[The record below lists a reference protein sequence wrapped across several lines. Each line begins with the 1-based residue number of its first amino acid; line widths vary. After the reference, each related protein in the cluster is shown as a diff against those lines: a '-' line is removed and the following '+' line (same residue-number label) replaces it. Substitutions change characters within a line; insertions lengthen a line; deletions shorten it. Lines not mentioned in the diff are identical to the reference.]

1 MNPHLLT
8 QDTADDYVAGMSR
21 VTRLVAQHLAADSPS
36 TGASVADL
44 APVVDG
50 VDLDRP
56 ASDLDAALSEV
67 TDVYLRDAIWFHHP
81 SYVAHLNCPVAL
93 PAVLAE
99 GIIAAVNTSVDTW
112 DQSAGGTLVEQ
123 RLVRWTAGRIGL
135 DEDTADGVF
144 TSGGTQSNLQG
155 LLLARGEAA
164 RRTGSTDLT
173 RMRVLAT
180 EHSHFSVIKSAR
192 IMGLHPSAV
201 IPVPTGATGGMSL
214 VALRTQL
221 EAIRE
226 RGEIAMAVVATAGT
240 TDLGVIDPLPGI
252 ADLAAEYGAWLHV
265 DAAYGGGLLLSL
277 RRRHLLDGIERA
289 DSVTVDFHKTFFQ
302 PVSSSA
308 IIVRDAVT
316 LAHVTHH
323 ADYLNPRT
331 AVTPNQVDK
340 SLQTTRRFDALK
352 LWMTLR
358 VTGADA
364 VGEMFDEVIDRAH
377 QMWEVLVDDAR
388 FEVAAEPMLST
399 VLLRYRPEGVS
410 AAEADSLNPL
420 IRQALLDR
428 GDVMVAGTVIDG
440 RAWLKFTLLNPDTSL
455 EHLRGI
461 LETIAATGDQ
471 LLPALRDAALR
482 DGAGA
487 PPQGPDVLDEL
498 RLPFETLAARAPQ
511 GTGAGV
517 TR

>member
-8 QDTADDYVAGMSR
+8 HETADDYVRGMAR
-21 VTRLVAQHLAADSPS
+21 VTQLVAQHLAADAPS
-36 TGASVADL
+36 TGATVADL
-44 APVVDG
+44 TPAVEG

-56 ASDLDAALSEV
+56 AADLDAALAEV
-67 TDVYLRDAIWFHHP
+67 TDIYLRDAIWFHHP

-123 RLVRWTAGRIGL
+123 RLIRWTAGRIGFG
-135 DEDTADGVF
+135 EGADGVF

-155 LLLARGEAA
+155 LLLARGEAV
-164 RRTGSTDLT
+164 RHHGDEVLPRL
-173 RMRVLAT
+173 RVLAT
-180 EHSHFSVIKSAR
+180 EHSHFSVIKAAR

-201 IPVPTGATGGMSL
+201 IPVPTDETGGMSTA
-214 VALRTQL
+214 ALAAEL
-221 EAIRE
+221 DGIRE
-226 RGEIAMAVVATAGT
+226 RGETAMAVVATAGT
-240 TDLGVIDPLPGI
+240 TDLGVIDPISTI
-252 ADLAAEYGAWLHV
+252 ADLAAAHGTWLHV
-265 DAAYGGGLLLSL
+265 DAAYGGGLLTSL

-308 IIVRDAVT
+308 IVVRDGAT
-316 LAHVTHH
+316 LGHVTHH

-352 LWMTLR
+352 LWLTLR

-377 QMWEVLVDDAR
+377 QVWDVLREDER
-388 FEVAAEPMLST
+388 FEVAVEPVLST
-399 VLLRYRPEGVS
+399 VLLRYRPKGVGVT
-410 AAEADSLNPL
+410 EADSLSPR
-420 IRQALLDR
+420 IRHALLDD
-428 GDVMVAGTVIDG
+428 GSVMVAGTTIDG
-440 RAWLKFTLLNPDTSL
+440 RAWLKFTLLNPQTSL
-455 EHLRGI
+455 AHLRGI
-461 LETIAATGDQ
+461 VETIAATGEA
-471 LLPALRDAALR
+471 LLAEDELDDLRV
-482 DGAGA
+482 GAGSRGSGADALA
-487 PPQGPDVLDEL
+487 PRPTNEM
-498 RLPFETLAARAPQ
+498 
-511 GTGAGV
+511 AGV
-517 TR
+517 AR

>member
-1 MNPHLLT
+1 MNQHLLT
-8 QDTADDYVAGMSR
+8 EDTAAQYRAGMSR
-21 VTRLVAQHLAADSPS
+21 VTDLVATHLAADAPS
-36 TGASVADL
+36 TGATVADL
-44 APVVDG
+44 TPAVDA

-56 ASDLDAALSEV
+56 AANLDAALGEV
-67 TDVYLRDAIWFHHP
+67 TDLYLRDAIWFHHP

-99 GIIAAVNTSVDTW
+99 GFLAAVNTSVDTW
-112 DQSAGGTLVEQ
+112 DQSAGGTLIEQ
-123 RLVRWTAGRIGL
+123 RLVRWTADRIGL
-135 DEDTADGVF
+135 GPDADGVF

-155 LLLARGEAA
+155 LMLARGEAM
-164 RRTGSTDLT
+164 RRHGEDVQPRLK
-173 RMRVLAT
+173 VLAT
-180 EHSHFSVIKSAR
+180 DQSHFSVVKAAR
-192 IMGLHPSAV
+192 IMGLAPDAV
-201 IPVPTGATGGMSL
+201 IPVPTAADGGMSPD
-214 VALRTQL
+214 ALALAL
-221 EAIRE
+221 ETVRE
-226 RGEIAMAVVATAGT
+226 GGGLPMAVVATAGT
-240 TDLGVIDPLPGI
+240 TDLGAIDPVATI
-252 ADLAAEYGAWLHV
+252 ADLCAEHSTWLHV
-265 DAAYGGGLLLSL
+265 DAAYGGGLLTSK

-308 IIVRDAVT
+308 IIVRDGAT

-377 QMWEVLVDDAR
+377 EVWTVLGEDDR
-388 FEVAAEPMLST
+388 FEVAAEPTLST
-399 VLLRYRPEGVS
+399 VLMRYRPRGVDV
-410 AAEADSLNPL
+410 AQADSLNPR

-428 GDVMVAGTVIDG
+428 GDVMVAGTVLDG
-440 RAWLKFTLLNPDTSL
+440 RTWLKFTLLNPHTTL

-461 LETIAATGDQ
+461 LETIASTG
-471 LLPALRDAALR
+471 AALLE

-487 PPQGPDVLDEL
+487 PPQEPDWMDEL
-498 RLPFETLAARAPQ
+498 TLTSLEAAR
-511 GTGAGV
+511 
-517 TR
+517 

>member
-8 QDTADDYVAGMSR
+8 HETADDYVRGMAR
-21 VTRLVAQHLAADSPS
+21 VTQLVAQHLAADAPS
-36 TGASVADL
+36 TGATVADL
-44 APVVDG
+44 TPAVEG

-56 ASDLDAALSEV
+56 AADLDAALAEV
-67 TDVYLRDAIWFHHP
+67 TDIYLRDAIWFHHP

-123 RLVRWTAGRIGL
+123 RLIRWTAGRIGFG
-135 DEDTADGVF
+135 EGADGVF

-155 LLLARGEAA
+155 LLLARGEAV
-164 RRTGSTDLT
+164 RRAGSDATL
-173 RMRVLAT
+173 RVLAT
-180 EHSHFSVIKSAR
+180 EHSHFSVIKAAR

-201 IPVPTGATGGMSL
+201 IAVPTDETGGMSTA
-214 VALRTQL
+214 ALAAEL
-221 EAIRE
+221 DGIRE
-226 RGEIAMAVVATAGT
+226 RGETAMAVVATAGT
-240 TDLGVIDPLPGI
+240 TDLGVIDPISTI
-252 ADLAAEYGAWLHV
+252 ADLAAAHGTWLHV
-265 DAAYGGGLLLSL
+265 DAAYGGGLLTSL

-308 IIVRDAVT
+308 IVVRDGAT
-316 LAHVTHH
+316 LGHVTHH

-352 LWMTLR
+352 LWLTLR

-377 QMWEVLVDDAR
+377 QVWDVLRDDER
-388 FEVAAEPMLST
+388 FEVAVEPVLST
-399 VLLRYRPEGVS
+399 VLMRYRPKGVGVT
-410 AAEADSLNPL
+410 EADSLNPR
-420 IRQALLDR
+420 IRHALLDD
-428 GDVMVAGTVIDG
+428 GSVMVAGTTIDG
-440 RAWLKFTLLNPDTSL
+440 RAWLKFTLLNPQTSL
-455 EHLRGI
+455 AHLRGI
-461 LETIAATGDQ
+461 IETIAATGEQ
-471 LLPALRDAALR
+471 LRAEDE
-482 DGAGA
+482 
-487 PPQGPDVLDEL
+487 LDEL
-498 RLPFETLAARAPQ
+498 RVAAGSRGSGADALAPRP
-511 GTGAGV
+511 TMAGV
-517 TR
+517 AR

>member
-8 QDTADDYVAGMSR
+8 HDTAADYLDGMSR
-21 VTRLVAQHLAADSPS
+21 VSRLVARHLDARAPS
-36 TGASVADL
+36 TGATVADL
-44 APVVDG
+44 APLVEG

-56 ASDLDAALSEV
+56 ASDLDAALAEV

-99 GIIAAVNTSVDTW
+99 AIIAAVNTSVDTW

-123 RLVRWTAGRIGL
+123 RLVRWTAGRIGF
-135 DEDTADGVF
+135 DEEAADGVF

-155 LLLARGEAA
+155 LLLARGEALRA
-164 RRTGSTDLT
+164 SAVRGDSASEVQPRL
-173 RMRVLAT
+173 RVLAT

-201 IPVPTGATGGMSL
+201 IPVPTAATGGMAL
-214 VALRTQL
+214 DALRHEL
-221 EAIRE
+221 EGIRE

-240 TDLGVIDPLPGI
+240 TDLGVIDPIPAI
-252 ADLAAEYGAWLHV
+252 AGLAAEHGAWVHV

-308 IIVRDAVT
+308 LIVRDAAT
-316 LAHVTHH
+316 LTHVTHH

-377 QMWEVLVDDAR
+377 QVWEVLVADDR

-399 VLLRYRPEGVS
+399 VLMRYRPDGVG
-410 AAEADSLNPL
+410 AQDADSLNPR
-420 IRQALLDR
+420 IRHALLDR

-440 RAWLKFTLLNPDTSL
+440 RAWLKFTLLNPQTSL

-471 LLPALRDAALR
+471 LLAALR

-487 PPQGPDVLDEL
+487 PPQEPDPMDEVLLLVGAEV
-498 RLPFETLAARAPQ
+498 AR
-511 GTGAGV
+511 
-517 TR
+517 

>member
-8 QDTADDYVAGMSR
+8 HETADDYVRGMAR
-21 VTRLVAQHLAADSPS
+21 VTQLVAQHLAADAPS
-36 TGASVADL
+36 TGATVADL
-44 APVVDG
+44 TPAVEG

-56 ASDLDAALSEV
+56 AADLDAALAEV
-67 TDVYLRDAIWFHHP
+67 TDIYLRDAIWFHHP

-123 RLVRWTAGRIGL
+123 RLIRWTAGRIGFG
-135 DEDTADGVF
+135 EGADGVF

-155 LLLARGEAA
+155 LLLARSEAV
-164 RRTGSTDLT
+164 RRAGSEATL
-173 RMRVLAT
+173 RVLAT
-180 EHSHFSVIKSAR
+180 EHSHFSVTKAAR

-201 IPVPTGATGGMSL
+201 IAVPTDETGGMSTA
-214 VALRTQL
+214 ALAADL
-221 EAIRE
+221 DGIRE
-226 RGEIAMAVVATAGT
+226 RGETAMAVVATAGT
-240 TDLGVIDPLPGI
+240 TDLGVIDPVSAI
-252 ADLAAEYGAWLHV
+252 ADLATAHGTWLHV
-265 DAAYGGGLLLSL
+265 DAAYGGGLLTSL

-308 IIVRDAVT
+308 IVVRDGAT
-316 LAHVTHH
+316 LGHVTHH

-352 LWMTLR
+352 LWLTLR

-377 QMWEVLVDDAR
+377 QVWEVLRDDER
-388 FEVAAEPMLST
+388 FEVAVEPVLST
-399 VLLRYRPEGVS
+399 VLLRYRPKGVDVT
-410 AAEADSLNPL
+410 EADSLNPR
-420 IRQALLDR
+420 IRHALLDA
-428 GDVMVAGTVIDG
+428 GSVMVAGTTIDG
-440 RAWLKFTLLNPDTSL
+440 RAWLKFTLLNPQTSL
-455 EHLRGI
+455 AHLREI
-461 LETIAATGDQ
+461 IETIAATGE
-471 LLPALRDAALR
+471 ALRAEDE
-482 DGAGA
+482 
-487 PPQGPDVLDEL
+487 LDEL
-498 RLPFETLAARAPQ
+498 RVAAGSRGSGADALAPRP
-511 GTGAGV
+511 TMAGV

>member
-8 QDTADDYVAGMSR
+8 HETADDYVRGMAR
-21 VTRLVAQHLAADSPS
+21 VTQLVAQHLAADAPS
-36 TGASVADL
+36 TGATVADL
-44 APVVDG
+44 TPAVEG

-56 ASDLDAALSEV
+56 AADLDAALAEV
-67 TDVYLRDAIWFHHP
+67 TDIYLRDAIWFHHP

-123 RLVRWTAGRIGL
+123 RLIRWTAGRIGFG
-135 DEDTADGVF
+135 EGADGVF

-155 LLLARGEAA
+155 LLLARGEAV
-164 RRTGSTDLT
+164 RRAGSEATL
-173 RMRVLAT
+173 RVLAT
-180 EHSHFSVIKSAR
+180 EHSHFSVTKAAR

-201 IPVPTGATGGMSL
+201 IAVPTDETGGMSTA
-214 VALRTQL
+214 ALAADL
-221 EAIRE
+221 DGIRE
-226 RGEIAMAVVATAGT
+226 RGETAMAVVATAGT
-240 TDLGVIDPLPGI
+240 TDLGVIDPVSAI
-252 ADLAAEYGAWLHV
+252 ADLATAHGTWLHV
-265 DAAYGGGLLLSL
+265 DAAYGGGLLTSL

-308 IIVRDAVT
+308 IVVRDGVT
-316 LAHVTHH
+316 LGHVTHH

-352 LWMTLR
+352 LWLTLR

-377 QMWEVLVDDAR
+377 QVWEVLRDDER
-388 FEVAAEPMLST
+388 FEVAVEPVLST
-399 VLLRYRPEGVS
+399 VLLRYRPKGVDVT
-410 AAEADSLNPL
+410 EADSLNPR
-420 IRQALLDR
+420 IRHALLDA
-428 GDVMVAGTVIDG
+428 GSVMVAGTTIDG
-440 RAWLKFTLLNPDTSL
+440 RAWLKFTLLNPQTSL
-455 EHLRGI
+455 AHLREI
-461 LETIAATGDQ
+461 IETIAATGE
-471 LLPALRDAALR
+471 ALRAEDE
-482 DGAGA
+482 
-487 PPQGPDVLDEL
+487 LDEL
-498 RLPFETLAARAPQ
+498 RVAAGSRGSGADALAPRP
-511 GTGAGV
+511 TMAGV